1 MLGKYVRQRASKDK
15 PAARSIAV
23 LLNLNDDTIS
33 NPQTWS
39 TSTHGAI
46 TVASVQLAW
55 LPEHPRLQHDVID
68 PGQTGMRPGFVYLR
82 VM

>member
-1 MLGKYVRQRASKDK
+1 VLGKYVRQRASKDK

-39 TSTHGAI
+39 PSTHGAI
-46 TVASVQLAW
+46 TVASVQHAW

-68 PGQTGMRPGFVYLR
+68 PGHGGCDQGSSTCA
-82 VM
+82 